1 MIKVL
6 VVEDDKLA
14 RKGLIH
20 AMPWEDFGMSV
31 VGEAGTG
38 QAALD
43 ILASR
48 EVDLMLTDFAMP
60 GMSGG
65 ELMRIARR
73 RFPRLL
79 CAVLTFHQELEYAQ
93 EAIRLGAIDY
103 IAKVQLEKEG
113 FDEVLGRIRD
123 RFVQERE
130 QAASARSQGGQTDC
144 FAADIAYALLSIEGG
159 AGPEGLGRLLEG
171 LGEASVEVEGGFRL
185 WEPREVPAT
194 AGQASPSASAALA
207 KVKRAVEASS
217 GWTLVELSGL
227 TGEGRSRTLG
237 AVRRYRETDFFYD
250 QDRRRT
256 FLPKSLA
263 ELEAPPPPASEAAV
277 AELERRLLACEWVFD
292 DQGFGLLRSELA
304 SARLPLNKL
313 LRLLVELEGEWNRIF
328 WPIASRRAKMP
339 EAFKSWQAVEAWL
352 GELRDS
358 AFAGN
363 VRLSYAA
370 GVVQGVMRA
379 VKMVDE
385 ELGGPLFAV
394 DVARRVNMSRGYF
407 CRCFKDIVG
416 KPFNDYLRWARVEKA
431 KVLLLH
437 TDAQIHQIAEQ
448 VGYADEKYFSTVF
461 REQAGLLP
469 SGFRL
474 AAREGR
480 RPSSAG

>member
-20 AMPWEDFGMSV
+20 AMPWEDFGMTV
-31 VGEAGTG
+31 VGEAGNG
-38 QAALD
+38 HAALELLD
-43 ILASR
+43 SLD
-48 EVDLMLTDFAMP
+48 VDLMLTDFAMP

-65 ELMRIARR
+65 ELMGIARR

-123 RFVQERE
+123 RFVQERA
-130 QAASARSQGGQTDC
+130 QAASARSQGGGADC
-144 FAADIAYALLSIEGG
+144 FTADIAYALLSIEDGPGAEWIGRAFKPLG
-159 AGPEGLGRLLEG
+159 AGPC
-171 LGEASVEVEGGFRL
+171 EVEGGFWL
-185 WEPREVPAT
+185 WEPGDASALMGRAPPAVLAGVKREVDA
-194 AGQASPSASAALA
+194 QA
-207 KVKRAVEASS
+207 

-227 TGEGRSRTLG
+227 TGEGRSRVQG
-237 AVRRYRETDFFYD
+237 AVRRYRKSDLFYD
-250 QDRRRT
+250 HDRRGT
-256 FLPKSLA
+256 FLAKSIA
-263 ELEAPPPPASEAAV
+263 ELEAPSSGASDAA
-277 AELERRLLACEWVFD
+277 AEDLERGLLACEWIYD
-292 DQGFGLLRSELA
+292 DESFEGLRAELRA
-304 SARLPLNKL
+304 ARLPAAKL
-313 LRLLVELEGEWNRIF
+313 QRLLVELEGEWNRIF

-339 EAFKSWQAVEAWL
+339 EALLSWQEVEAWL
-352 GELRDS
+352 AELRDS
-358 AFAGN
+358 AVAGN
-363 VRLSYAA
+363 VRLSYA
-370 GVVQGVMRA
+370 GGIVQGVMRA
-379 VKMVDE
+379 VKIVDE

-431 KVLLLH
+431 KLLLLH
-437 TDAQIHQIAEQ
+437 TDAQIHQVAEQ

-469 SGFRL
+469 SGFRQ

-480 RPSSAG
+480 RPS